1 MPATKKS
8 PPVPSNEW
16 RKQELHGAAAW
27 IKKTKNGAREYQVTI
42 SNQPTSVKGAWLAHW
57 IGQPSSS
64 KDKQDIGQRRFWS
77 LSAAQTAMDA
87 EIQERLRVPKKL

>member
-1 MPATKKS
+1 MPIRKKS
-8 PPVPSNEW
+8 PPLPSNEW
-16 RKQELHGAAAW
+16 KKLELHGAAAW
-27 IKKTKNGAREYQVTI
+27 IKKIGNDAREYRVTI

-57 IGQPSSS
+57 VGQPSSS

-87 EIQERLRVPKKL
+87 EIQERLRAPKKM